1 MTNLDKIGKDNAKL
15 MLEAF
20 SFLGEDKIGFIKN
33 TKMYKFLNNDYEK
46 TYKHNIYKTVELD
59 KPKEVI
65 ERFGSNYYQYRKKLV
80 YQEQIKVGEKEVT
93 YKYKVRYDKDK
104 DYLDHSK
111 IIIPLELTNLL
122 ICNVI
127 DIDQY
132 KRLTEMIKSKDLE
145 MVKLAESIVFE
156 KRQQKLKSKIYKCL
170 KTTKKG
176 M

>member
-20 SFLGEDKIGFIKN
+20 SFLGKDKIGFIKN
-33 TKMYKFLNNDYEK
+33 TKMFKFLNNDYESIHTRDNK
-46 TYKHNIYKTVELD
+46 KVVYK
-59 KPKEVI
+59 
-65 ERFGSNYYQYRKKLV
+65 S
-80 YQEQIKVGEKEVT
+80 
-93 YKYKVRYDKDK
+93 KVRYDKDK

-111 IIIPLELTNLL
+111 IIIPLELNNLL

-127 DIDQY
+127 DVDQY

>member
-33 TKMYKFLNNDYEK
+33 TKMFKFLNNDYESIHTRDNK
-46 TYKHNIYKTVELD
+46 KVVYK
-59 KPKEVI
+59 
-65 ERFGSNYYQYRKKLV
+65 S
-80 YQEQIKVGEKEVT
+80 
-93 YKYKVRYDKDK
+93 KVRYDKDK

-111 IIIPLELTNLL
+111 IIIPLELNNLL

-127 DIDQY
+127 DVDQY
-132 KRLTEMIKSKDLE
+132 QRLTEMSKSKDLE
-145 MVKLAESIVFE
+145 MVKLAEDIVFQ
-156 KRQQKLKSKIYKCL
+156 KRQEKLKSKIYKCL
-170 KTTKKG
+170 KTIKKE

>member
-20 SFLGEDKIGFIKN
+20 SFLGKDKIGFIKN
-33 TKMYKFLNNDYEK
+33 TKMFKFLNNDYESIHTRDNK
-46 TYKHNIYKTVELD
+46 KVVYK
-59 KPKEVI
+59 
-65 ERFGSNYYQYRKKLV
+65 S
-80 YQEQIKVGEKEVT
+80 
-93 YKYKVRYDKDK
+93 KVRYDKDK

-111 IIIPLELTNLL
+111 IIIPLELNNLL

-127 DIDQY
+127 DVDQY
-132 KRLTEMIKSKDLE
+132 QRLTEMSKSKDLE
-145 MVKLAESIVFE
+145 MVKLAEDIVFE

-170 KTTKKG
+170 KTTKKE

>member
-20 SFLGEDKIGFIKN
+20 SFLGKDKIGFIKN
-33 TKMYKFLNNDYEK
+33 TKMFKFLNNDYESIHTRDNK
-46 TYKHNIYKTVELD
+46 KVVYK
-59 KPKEVI
+59 
-65 ERFGSNYYQYRKKLV
+65 S
-80 YQEQIKVGEKEVT
+80 
-93 YKYKVRYDKDK
+93 KVRYDKDK

-111 IIIPLELTNLL
+111 IIIPLELNNLL

-127 DIDQY
+127 DVDQY
-132 KRLTEMIKSKDLE
+132 QRLTEMSKSKDLE
-145 MVKLAESIVFE
+145 MVKLAEDIVFQ
-156 KRQQKLKSKIYKCL
+156 KRQEKLKSKIYKCL

>member
-20 SFLGEDKIGFIKN
+20 SFLGKDKIGFIKN
-33 TKMYKFLNNDYEK
+33 TKMFKFLNNDYESIHTRDNK
-46 TYKHNIYKTVELD
+46 KVVYK
-59 KPKEVI
+59 
-65 ERFGSNYYQYRKKLV
+65 S
-80 YQEQIKVGEKEVT
+80 
-93 YKYKVRYDKDK
+93 KVRYDKDK

-111 IIIPLELTNLL
+111 IIIPLELNNLL

-127 DIDQY
+127 DVDQY
-132 KRLTEMIKSKDLE
+132 QRLTEMIKSKDLE

-170 KTTKKG
+170 KTTKKE